1 MSAKPDLSQMS
12 VSLHINTASVVL
24 TSCTLNV
31 KFSGTRG
38 TEKEHKKKKKE
49 VIQNHENFVLFMFV
63 YSKTNGGEGVK
74 INAKDWKIYSY
85 IHIHKYMV
93 AVYSRKIL

>member
-38 TEKEHKKKKKE
+38 TEKEHKKKKKRS
-49 VIQNHENFVLFMFV
+49 N
-63 YSKTNGGEGVK
+63 SK
-74 INAKDWKIYSY
+74 S
-85 IHIHKYMV
+85 
-93 AVYSRKIL
+93 